1 MLKNNS
7 DIVLV
12 TGGAGYLGQHIVK
25 HLLNDSR
32 VKEIR
37 ILDTKRLADNQI
49 TTGKNLP
56 ALLNMSYVFCNL

>member
-1 MLKNNS
+1 MPKNNS

-25 HLLNDSR
+25 HLLNDVN

-37 ILDTKRLADNQI
+37 ILDTKGFADDQLS
-49 TTGKNLP
+49 TGKSLKVFI
-56 ALLNMSYVFCNL
+56 NMQ